1 MSALRGPIRDDHDA
15 HLVPAAELR
24 RLPSVLE
31 GDVQLVQQPGS
42 PLHPAGAAGQH
53 SPGIIESIHN
63 GAFAIAAVCVRRE
76 SMRISRDSDSDP
88 CPVPDDLLGDL
99 YRANKNG
106 LPELIATVSPDV
118 RAALAMYCYRRGHL
132 KSIGLAIASTCNKYD
147 LEVVGGTAGAALYAR
162 SREAAPAP
170 PVASQY
176 VARQKITLASGS
188 LRKSLPIDDDVD
200 LDDIDLDD

>member
-1 MSALRGPIRDDHDA
+1 
-15 HLVPAAELR
+15 
-24 RLPSVLE
+24 
-31 GDVQLVQQPGS
+31 
-42 PLHPAGAAGQH
+42 
-53 SPGIIESIHN
+53 
-63 GAFAIAAVCVRRE
+63 
-76 SMRISRDSDSDP
+76 MRISRDSDSDP
-88 CPVPDDLLGDL
+88 CPVTDDLLGEL

-132 KSIGLAIASTCNKYD
+132 KSIGLAIASTCNLYD
-147 LEVVGGTAGAALYAR
+147 LETVGGTAGAALFAR

-188 LRKSLPIDDDVD
+188 LRKSLPIDEDVE
-200 LDDIDLDD
+200 LDDDAPESDPAESASLESASLESKPAASAPAAPEPPKPVPPKSAPSESAWSFLFGRRTGPPAD